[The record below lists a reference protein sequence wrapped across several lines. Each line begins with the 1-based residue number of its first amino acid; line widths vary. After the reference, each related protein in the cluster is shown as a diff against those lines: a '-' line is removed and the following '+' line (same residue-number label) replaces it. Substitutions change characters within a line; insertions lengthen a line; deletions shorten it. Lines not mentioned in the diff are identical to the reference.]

1 MSGLLS
7 RILFEG
13 TRHPTFRVKRS
24 LCNNFVCSHRI
35 AGLPRTLTGCG
46 VAVNT
51 EVASLQMAFLQRRNL
66 TAQPRDLGMPVKG
79 MPMAGSSSAL
89 ADLTERGGLMPK
101 PETFDERL
109 KPGFRGGRAL
119 FLFFLCNAVPFSA
132 VLYYF
137 REQRT
142 QRTQMSLLTLPA
154 TADDVAAE
162 ALRVVRTASACFLV
176 QRSGSSSGQ
185 RSTTVRVDPHA
196 PEGTAYV
203 PPTEPL
209 PLVPQMPRNEITD
222 VFESPSTPGLRYIHF
237 AISRQSVAAA
247 PVLAG
252 ERQASLLYISASRAA
267 YCNVGGQLS
276 ILSDP
281 EARRRFWRPH
291 WALSFPP
298 GRRAESAARQGSH
311 EAEPPP
317 LWQHEDYILLRLA
330 VNEVSLQAAED
341 GPQRWEERRV
351 CVSGS
356 LPGAADEEGSAKWAL
371 VSSDGTVV
379 ER

>member
-1 MSGLLS
+1 MHRGSTSCKNL
-7 RILFEG
+7 
-13 TRHPTFRVKRS
+13 
-24 LCNNFVCSHRI
+24 VCSRRI
-35 AGLPRTLTGCG
+35 AGSPRTLTGSG
-46 VAVNT
+46 LQVNLD
-51 EVASLQMAFLQRRNL
+51 VASLPMAFLQRRNSSV
-66 TAQPRDLGMPVKG
+66 QPRDFSMPVTGMPT
-79 MPMAGSSSAL
+79 AGSGSAL
-89 ADLTERGGLMPK
+89 ADLSERGGLMPK
-101 PETFDERL
+101 PESFDERL

-142 QRTQMSLLTLPA
+142 QRTQMSLLSLPSA
-154 TADDVAAE
+154 ADDVATE

-176 QRSGSSSGQ
+176 QSGQ

-203 PPTEPL
+203 APTEPL

-222 VFESPSTPGLRYIHF
+222 IFESPSSPGLRYIHF
-237 AISRQSVAAA
+237 AISRQSAAAA

-252 ERQASLLYISASRAA
+252 ERQASLLYMSASRAA
-267 YCNVGGQLS
+267 YCNVAGQLS

-281 EARRRFWRPH
+281 EARRRYWRPH

-298 GRRAESAARQGSH
+298 GHGAEAAARHGSND
-311 EAEPPP
+311 AEPPP
-317 LWQHEDYILLRLA
+317 AWQHEDYILLRLA
-330 VNEVSLQAAED
+330 INEVSLQATED
-341 GPQRWEERRV
+341 GPQRWQERRI
-351 CVSGS
+351 CASGS
-356 LPGAADEEGSAKWAL
+356 LPGAAEEGSAKWVL
-371 VSSDGTVV
+371 IGPDGTVV

>member
-7 RILFEG
+7 RILSERTCHKIVRG
-13 TRHPTFRVKRS
+13 NSSLGKNLVRS
-24 LCNNFVCSHRI
+24 QRD
-35 AGLPRTLTGCG
+35 GLPWTLTGC
-46 VAVNT
+46 
-51 EVASLQMAFLQRRNL
+51 SLQVKLDMATLPMTLLQRRGSSV
-66 TAQPRDLGMPVKG
+66 QPRDFSVPATGMAT
-79 MPMAGSSSAL
+79 AGSSSAL

-119 FLFFLCNAVPFSA
+119 FLFFLCNAIPFGA

-142 QRTQMSLLTLPA
+142 QRTQMSLLTLPL
-154 TADDVAAE
+154 TAEDVAAE

-176 QRSGSSSGQ
+176 QGGSSSGQ
-185 RSTTVRVDPHA
+185 RSTAVRVDPHA

-203 PPTEPL
+203 APTEPL
-209 PLVPQMPRNEITD
+209 PLVPQLPRNEITD
-222 VFESPSTPGLRYIHF
+222 IFESPSKPGLRYIHF
-237 AISRQSVAAA
+237 AISRQSAAAA

-252 ERQASLLYISASRAA
+252 ERQASLLYVSTSRAA
-267 YCNVGGQLS
+267 YCNVCGHLS

-281 EARRRFWRPH
+281 EARRHFWRPR

-298 GRRAESAARQGSH
+298 GHGAESAAPQRNH
-311 EAEPPP
+311 ETEAPPS
-317 LWQHEDYILLRLA
+317 WAHEDYILLRLSI
-330 VNEVSLQAAED
+330 NEVSLQATED
-341 GPQRWEERRV
+341 GPQRWQERRI

-356 LPGAADEEGSAKWAL
+356 LPGTAEEQGSEKWVLIAP
-371 VSSDGTVV
+371 DGRVL

>member
-7 RILFEG
+7 RILFER
-13 TRHPTFRVKRS
+13 TRHTMLRGKS
-24 LCNNFVCSHRI
+24 SSCKNFVCSRRI
-35 AGLPRTLTGCG
+35 AGSSRTLTGCG
-46 VAVNT
+46 LQVNPD
-51 EVASLQMAFLQRRNL
+51 VASLPMAFLQRRNS
-66 TAQPRDLGMPVKG
+66 TVQPRDFSMPVKG
-79 MPMAGSSSAL
+79 MPTSGSNSAL
-89 ADLTERGGLMPK
+89 ADLTEKGGLMPK

-154 TADDVAAE
+154 AADDVATE

-176 QRSGSSSGQ
+176 QRGGSSSGQ

-222 VFESPSTPGLRYIHF
+222 IFESPSTPGLRYIHF
-237 AISRQSVAAA
+237 AISRQSVAAT

-252 ERQASLLYISASRAA
+252 ERQASLLYVSASRAA
-267 YCNVGGQLS
+267 YCNVAGQLS

-291 WALSFPP
+291 WVLSFPP
-298 GRRAESAARQGSH
+298 GQGAEPAARQGSH

-317 LWQHEDYILLRLA
+317 PWQHEDYILLRLA
-330 VNEVSLQAAED
+330 INEVSLQATED
-341 GPQRWEERRV
+341 GPQRWQERRI

-356 LPGAADEEGSAKWAL
+356 LGAAEEEGSAKWVL
-371 VSSDGTVV
+371 VDPDGNAVD
-379 ER
+379 R